1 MVLVW
6 CGRGTLDSSFNHW
19 IPTEFNNDARD
30 ALAYPVDHPDYGRPR
45 RPQLGTF
52 ASLAWP
58 VVFFVLSRAF
68 VVPEDMVPA
77 LRLRVR

>member
-1 MVLVW
+1 MVW

-58 VVFFVLSRAF
+58 VVFFVLSRA
-68 VVPEDMVPA
+68 VGVPEDMVSV